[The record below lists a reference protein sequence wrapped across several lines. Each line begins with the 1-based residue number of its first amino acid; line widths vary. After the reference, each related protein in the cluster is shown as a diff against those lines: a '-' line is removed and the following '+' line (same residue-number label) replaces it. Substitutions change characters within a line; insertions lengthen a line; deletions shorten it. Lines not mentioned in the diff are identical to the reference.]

1 MEEQEREGQRIDT
14 WLWVARFVKTRALA
28 VEAIKGGRVH
38 VNGTRVKPS
47 KEVRPGDRVE
57 VLVGLDRHRVDV
69 LGLARRRGPATEA
82 QLLYHERP
90 EDREE
95 RERRAE
101 ERRLAWPTSAEGGG
115 RPTKR
120 DRRRFDAVR
129 GTSTG
134 RGRSTGRR

>member
-1 MEEQEREGQRIDT
+1 MAEPREPLERQRIDT

-28 VEAIKGGRVH
+28 VDAVKGGRVH
-38 VNGTRVKPS
+38 VNGGRVKPS

-57 VLVGLDRHRVDV
+57 VVVGEDRHRVDV

-82 QLLYHERP
+82 QLLYDERA
-90 EDREE
+90 EDRAE

-101 ERRLAWPTSAEGGG
+101 QRRLAQPTGFQGAG

-120 DRRRFDAVR
+120 DRRRYEAGPGR
-129 GTSTG
+129 
-134 RGRSTGRR
+134 RGRS